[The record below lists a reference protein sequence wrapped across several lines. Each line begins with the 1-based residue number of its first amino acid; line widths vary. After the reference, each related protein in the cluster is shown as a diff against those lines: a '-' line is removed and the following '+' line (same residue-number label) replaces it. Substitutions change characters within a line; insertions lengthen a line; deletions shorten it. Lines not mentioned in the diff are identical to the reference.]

1 MSNKLKVTDLYNK
14 GRDEKSNDEI
24 LDFLTKLEHE
34 LVIDCN
40 SIINGSLSEVNNP
53 KLKQAP
59 AHDVLNAITTG
70 IPEAIGIIN
79 ILDNTWQKY
88 DPAIADYWYL
98 VGCTAKGAN
107 NSIKR
112 LCFGTN
118 IKLVILNLFY
128 TLKNSLMN
136 EFDWMENELD
146 KGLKESAV
154 AVMEY
159 SVAVSSMNMCIDEIY
174 YYASFID
181 RDNQD
186 KDSFNNEVSLLV
198 NPIAESMA
206 TDITAYTLGNI
217 YDVLFNILAT
227 NATSED
233 FNTIAMYIKPYI
245 LDFKSDLVHCIRNT
259 IHQIVYTRSTLEIQA
274 SKFINELSKE
284 FDTPNYYENK

>member
-24 LDFLTKLEHE
+24 LDNLTKLEHE

-40 SIINGSLSEVNNP
+40 SIIHGSLSEVNNP

-136 EFDWMENELD
+136 EFDWMEDELD

-159 SVAVSSMNMCIDEIY
+159 SEAASMNMCIDEIY

>member
-14 GRDEKSNDEI
+14 ERDEKSNDEI
-24 LDFLTKLEHE
+24 LDTLTKLEHE

-40 SIINGSLSEVNNP
+40 SIIYGSSSEVNNP

-128 TLKNSLMN
+128 ALKNSLMN

-159 SVAVSSMNMCIDEIY
+159 SVAASMNMCIDEIY
-174 YYASFID
+174 YYASFIN

-186 KDSFNNEVSLLV
+186 RDSFNNEVSLLV

-217 YDVLFNILAT
+217 YDVLFKILVT

-233 FNTIAMYIKPYI
+233 FNTIAIYIKPYI
-245 LDFKSDLVHCIRNT
+245 LDFKSDLTHCIRDT

>member
-24 LDFLTKLEHE
+24 LDNLTKLEHE

-79 ILDNTWQKY
+79 ILDSTWQKY
-88 DPAIADYWYL
+88 DSTIADYWYL

-128 TLKNSLMN
+128 ALKNSLMN
-136 EFDWMENELD
+136 EFDWMEDELD

-159 SVAVSSMNMCIDEIY
+159 SEAASMNMCIDEIY